1 MLKLVKKLEN
11 INELVG
17 RLIAWLTL
25 LIVLVTFLV
34 VILRYGFNFGS
45 IALQE
50 STSYF
55 LAFVFM
61 LGAAYTLKHDGHVR
75 VDIYSARFF
84 FCFLFVSSS
93 LLLAGIMFLPLGDY
107 LKNLVKRADLHMFT
121 F

>member
-1 MLKLVKKLEN
+1 MLKLLKKLEN
-11 INELVG
+11 INELVA
-17 RLIAWLTL
+17 RLIDWFTL

-55 LAFVFM
+55 HAFVFM

-75 VDIYSARFF
+75 FDILYRIMNKTKKAWVD
-84 FCFLFVSSS
+84 
-93 LLLAGIMFLPLGDY
+93 LLGTLVLWCVFW
-107 LKNLVKRADLHMFT
+107 LVKIWRLS
-121 F
+121 